1 MNPDISNANVVP
13 KRHVA
18 TGVIM
23 GILFLSIFLV
33 IYASAVAPILPTLQ
47 AEFGTTPTWTAWTVT
62 IYVVA
67 GIVTLPIIGKLGD
80 LFGKKKLW
88 IAGMSIFTI
97 SVMLNG
103 FAWNLPS
110 FILFRAFSGFGLAT
124 FPLSYGLIR
133 DLFPAH
139 RIAPSLGIL
148 TAATGAG
155 ATGGQL
161 MVGVLTQAF
170 GWRSFF
176 FTAAPVAIALVL
188 LASYKLEESPI
199 RAPGRLDLTGAITIT
214 IALLAFL
221 VAMTQGAVWGWTSAY
236 TIGLLVVSLIFSVLF
251 VALELRVV
259 DPMLHLKVF
268 RTRNVFFT
276 LMTAVV
282 VGVCTYTMV
291 ITVPYLV
298 RTPPPVG
305 LGFSVFETGLIVLPG
320 SVVPIVVG
328 PYAGTLVNKWG
339 GKWPLVIGSVLLLLG
354 FVSLFI
360 FSSTWPEIALGQAI
374 IGGGVGFTY
383 TAMATIIVHSLPRE
397 ETGVGSGVYTVMRS
411 LGNVIGPTV
420 AAAYLL
426 TYSAPLPIS
435 SPSGVKM
442 VSFPTVTAFYYIF
455 VTTIVI
461 ALIGVVTSLI
471 VRGDAGKMEQSVPA
485 KEEASSS

>member
-1 MNPDISNANVVP
+1 
-13 KRHVA
+13 
-18 TGVIM
+18 
-23 GILFLSIFLV
+23 
-33 IYASAVAPILPTLQ
+33 
-47 AEFGTTPTWTAWTVT
+47 
-62 IYVVA
+62 
-67 GIVTLPIIGKLGD
+67 
-80 LFGKKKLW
+80 
-88 IAGMSIFTI
+88 
-97 SVMLNG
+97 
-103 FAWNLPS
+103 
-110 FILFRAFSGFGLAT
+110 
-124 FPLSYGLIR
+124 
-133 DLFPAH
+133 
-139 RIAPSLGIL
+139 
-148 TAATGAG
+148 
-155 ATGGQL
+155 
-161 MVGVLTQAF
+161 
-170 GWRSFF
+170 
-176 FTAAPVAIALVL
+176 
-188 LASYKLEESPI
+188 
-199 RAPGRLDLTGAITIT
+199 
-214 IALLAFL
+214 
-221 VAMTQGAVWGWTSAY
+221 MTQGAVWGWTSAY

-251 VALELRVV
+251 VAFELRVV

-298 RTPPPVG
+298 RTPAPVG

-339 GKWPLVIGSVLLLLG
+339 GKWPLVTGSVLLLIG

-374 IGGGVGFTY
+374 IGSGVGFTY

-411 LGNVIGPTV
+411 LGNLVGPTV

-435 SPSGVKM
+435 SPGGVRM
-442 VSFPTVTAFYYIF
+442 VSFPTVTAFDYIF
-455 VTTIVI
+455 LTTIAI
-461 ALIGVVTSLI
+461 ALVGVVTSLL